1 MDSVTGLDY
10 HQVCENAQHGAHTQ
24 QLSPSLSPSERLERK
39 STSNRVTMRHIQLYL
54 IICKKSYSG
63 RATHSLSQQK
73 VNIMSEKPLPKIQ
86 NCVTLS
92 LRLDALKSEVLAV
105 WQLVSP
111 SSQPYSLAVTPS
123 QSSRLNTI
131 LPGQAA
137 PFPPTKGSSQ
147 D

>member
-1 MDSVTGLDY
+1 
-10 HQVCENAQHGAHTQ
+10 
-24 QLSPSLSPSERLERK
+24 
-39 STSNRVTMRHIQLYL
+39 
-54 IICKKSYSG
+54 
-63 RATHSLSQQK
+63 
-73 VNIMSEKPLPKIQ
+73 MSEKPLPKIQ